1 MKGRNRITKSWLLKK
16 KSKSK
21 CEVDLKE
28 EEKANLL
35 CEIVYNDNNSMLKW
49 DVVL

>member
-1 MKGRNRITKSWLLKK
+1 MWSGFKK
-16 KSKSK
+16 
-21 CEVDLKE
+21 

-35 CEIVYNDNNSMLKW
+35 CEIVYNDHNSMLKW